1 MWVYLRLQME
11 EAAQRQ
17 REASAAAEHK
27 RQVRAARHRKHN
39 PIPPSPIWT
48 DGTPER
54 ELEQLG
60 KTTPAA

>member
-1 MWVYLRLQME
+1 MLVYLRFQME

-17 REASAAAEHK
+17 REASAAAEHN
-27 RQVRAARHRKHN
+27 RQARAARHRKAN
-39 PIPPSPIWT
+39 PVPPTPIWT
-48 DGTPER
+48 AETPEL